1 MTTYP
6 RLDQE
11 TTDAAV
17 RRLRRVE
24 GQVQGLQRMLGDGR
38 ECAEIIQQIAAARAA
53 LDRVALDLISTSLE
67 QCLRLELRGKAPGHS
82 TLAKLQKTFTML
94 R

>member
-1 MTTYP
+1 MVPTAKLDRDTT
-6 RLDQE
+6 E
-11 TTDAAV
+11 AAL

-24 GQVQGLQRMLGDGR
+24 GQVKGVQRMLGEDR

-53 LDRVALDLISTSLE
+53 LDRVALDLISSGLE
-67 QCLRLELRGKAPGHS
+67 QCLRQELRGKTQAKS
-82 TLAKLQKTFTML
+82 TLVKLQKTFMML

>member
-1 MTTYP
+1 MTAYP
-6 RLDQE
+6 RLDKI

-17 RRLRRVE
+17 RRLHRVE
-24 GQVQGLQRMLGDGR
+24 GQIKGVQRMLGDGR
-38 ECAEIIQQIAAARAA
+38 ECAEIIQQIAAVRAA

-67 QCLRLELRGKAPGHS
+67 QCLRMELRGRAPARS
-82 TLAKLQKTFTML
+82 TLLKLQKTFLML